1 MKAADERRDYYRIN
15 DTVGLRVEPTT
26 QEQIPAMEDFTGQS
40 ADEFRLINHLSRI
53 DLENST
59 LLHNI
64 QDTNPDI
71 ARYLKLINIKIEA
84 IAKQIVAMGL
94 TDEVKPTDITLSAG
108 GISYRSNIPFDK
120 GDLVKLQMI
129 LYPSNAVIN
138 AYARAVRSQS
148 QGDVFDNAFE
158 YILITESDRDTL
170 VRHVLQL
177 QSNSLRQRS
186 LNNQANGNW

>member
-1 MKAADERRDYYRIN
+1 MNAEDERRDYYRIN
-15 DTVGLRVEPTT
+15 DTVGLRVEPTN
-26 QEQIPAMEDFTGQS
+26 QEQIPAMEDFTEQS

-108 GISYRSNIPFDK
+108 GISYKSNIPYDK
-120 GDLVKLQMI
+120 GDVVKLQMI
-129 LYPSNAVIN
+129 LYPSNAVIH
-138 AYARAVRSQS
+138 AYAKAFRSQP

-186 LNNQANGNW
+186 LNNQANGN

>member
-26 QEQIPAMEDFTGQS
+26 QEQIPAMEDFTEQS

-108 GISYRSNIPFDK
+108 GISFKGNIPFDK

-138 AYARAVRSQS
+138 AYARAVRSHP

-186 LNNQANGNW
+186 LNNQANGN

>member
-26 QEQIPAMEDFTGQS
+26 QEQIPAMEDFTEQS

-108 GISYRSNIPFDK
+108 GISFKGNIPFDK

-138 AYARAVRSQS
+138 AYARAVRSQP

-186 LNNQANGNW
+186 LNNQANGN

>member
-26 QEQIPAMEDFTGQS
+26 QEQIPAMEDFTEQS

-108 GISYRSNIPFDK
+108 GISYKSNIPYDK
-120 GDLVKLQMI
+120 GDVVKLQMI

-138 AYARAVRSQS
+138 AYAKAVRSQP

-186 LNNQANGNW
+186 LNNQANGN

>member
-1 MKAADERRDYYRIN
+1 MNAEDERRDYYRIN
-15 DTVGLRVEPTT
+15 DTVGLRVEPTN
-26 QEQIPAMEDFTGQS
+26 QEQIPAMEDFTEQS

-108 GISYRSNIPFDK
+108 GISYKSNIPYDK
-120 GDLVKLQMI
+120 GDVVKLQMI

-138 AYARAVRSQS
+138 AYANAVRSQP

-186 LNNQANGNW
+186 LNNQANGN

>member
-26 QEQIPAMEDFTGQS
+26 QDQIPAMEDFTEQS

-108 GISYRSNIPFDK
+108 GISFKGNIPFDK

-138 AYARAVRSQS
+138 AYARAVRSQP

-177 QSNSLRQRS
+177 QSNNLRQRS
-186 LNNQANGNW
+186 LNNQANGN

>member
-15 DTVGLRVEPTT
+15 DTVGLRVDPTT
-26 QEQIPAMEDFTGQS
+26 QEQIPAMEDFTEQS

-108 GISYRSNIPFDK
+108 GISFKGNIPFDK

-138 AYARAVRSQS
+138 AYARAVRSQP

-186 LNNQANGNW
+186 LNNQANGN

>member
-26 QEQIPAMEDFTGQS
+26 QEQIPAMEDFTEQS

-129 LYPSNAVIN
+129 LY
-138 AYARAVRSQS
+138 
-148 QGDVFDNAFE
+148 
-158 YILITESDRDTL
+158 
-170 VRHVLQL
+170 
-177 QSNSLRQRS
+177 
-186 LNNQANGNW
+186 

>member
-26 QEQIPAMEDFTGQS
+26 QEQIPAMEDFTEQS

-108 GISYRSNIPFDK
+108 GISFKGNIPFDK

-129 LYPSNAVIN
+129 VYPSNAVIN
-138 AYARAVRSQS
+138 AYARAVRSQP

-186 LNNQANGNW
+186 LNNQANGN

>member
-26 QEQIPAMEDFTGQS
+26 QEQIPAMEDFTEQS

-108 GISYRSNIPFDK
+108 GISYNSNIPFDK

-138 AYARAVRSQS
+138 AYARAVRSQP
-148 QGDVFDNAFE
+148 QGDFFDNAFE

-186 LNNQANGNW
+186 LKNQANGN

>member
-1 MKAADERRDYYRIN
+1 M
-15 DTVGLRVEPTT
+15 
-26 QEQIPAMEDFTGQS
+26 
-40 ADEFRLINHLSRI
+40 
-53 DLENST
+53 
-59 LLHNI
+59 
-64 QDTNPDI
+64 
-71 ARYLKLINIKIEA
+71 
-84 IAKQIVAMGL
+84 
-94 TDEVKPTDITLSAG
+94 SAG
-108 GISYRSNIPFDK
+108 GISFKGNIPFDK

-138 AYARAVRSQS
+138 AYARAVRSQP

-186 LNNQANGNW
+186 LNNQANGN

>member
-26 QEQIPAMEDFTGQS
+26 QEQIPAMEDFTEQS

-138 AYARAVRSQS
+138 AYARAVRSQP

-186 LNNQANGNW
+186 LNNQANGN

>member
-1 MKAADERRDYYRIN
+1 MNAEDERRDYYRIN
-15 DTVGLRVEPTT
+15 DTVGLRVEPTN
-26 QEQIPAMEDFTGQS
+26 QEQIPAMEDFTEQS

-108 GISYRSNIPFDK
+108 GISYKSNIPYDK
-120 GDLVKLQMI
+120 GDVVKLQMI
-129 LYPSNAVIN
+129 LYPSNAVIH
-138 AYARAVRSQS
+138 AYAKAVRSQP

-186 LNNQANGNW
+186 LNNQANGN

>member
-1 MKAADERRDYYRIN
+1 MQAGDERRDYYRIN
-15 DTVGLRVEPTT
+15 DTVGLRVDPTT
-26 QEQIPAMEDFTGQS
+26 QDKMPSMEEFLEQAS
-40 ADEFRLINHLSRI
+40 DEFKLINHLSRI

-64 QDTNPDI
+64 QDTNPDV
-71 ARYLKLINIKIEA
+71 ARYLKLLNIKIEA

-94 TDEVKPTDITLSAG
+94 TDEVKPTDVTLSAG
-108 GISYRSNIPFDK
+108 GISYESDIPFNK
-120 GDLVKLQMI
+120 GDIVKLQMI

-138 AYARAVRSQS
+138 SYARAVRSKPE
-148 QGDVFDNAFE
+148 DKIFDTAFE
-158 YILITESDRDTL
+158 YLMISESDRDTL

-186 LNNQANGNW
+186 LNNG